1 MILFLKERLDMKPVK
16 TLGPRGAALVAA
28 LGAEN
33 RSIFQ
38 VEDAQRVTGLLYSA
52 AVVLLNKL
60 VARDVLARLR
70 PGKYLILP
78 SYATEPTEN
87 WYVVGR
93 ELIAP
98 KPYYISHY
106 SAMAIH
112 EMVTQPVLVVYIST
126 PVRRRDRR
134 VGGADFRFIFAR
146 TDTFWGLEKKWITQQ
161 EQVQVSDLER
171 TILDCLTRPELCG
184 GITEVAKGIWRRGN
198 DIDYAR
204 LVEYTGRA
212 GVKAV
217 TKRLGFLLET
227 LELGG
232 AQVREDLQV
241 EIEGSHSYALLD
253 PSLPKKGRYLAKWRL
268 RLNVSVEQIRES
280 IWA

>member
-1 MILFLKERLDMKPVK
+1 MARK
-16 TLGPRGAALVAA
+16 TLGKRSAPLIVALRGENKEIFGIADVQRLTGISYNAATDLLTELVD
-28 LGAEN
+28 
-33 RSIFQ
+33 R
-38 VEDAQRVTGLLYSA
+38 RVI
-52 AVVLLNKL
+52 
-60 VARDVLARLR
+60 ARLK

-78 SYATEPTEN
+78 TYSTEPTIN
-87 WYVVGR
+87 WYVTAR

-161 EQVQVSDLER
+161 EQVQVSDLEK

-268 RLNVSVEQIRES
+268 RLNVSAEQIRES
-280 IWA
+280 VWT